1 MLLPKV
7 VTVKIADG
15 AIGDNSDSA
24 KRYKNVV
31 PKSCLT
37 TEDGIDYI
45 YIVTFKDGAV
55 NSGAYA
61 KKVQVKVVAD
71 DKTNCSIKSS
81 DSDLSSSYG
90 AIVSTSKPIDNN
102 CQVKLSIDN

>member
-1 MLLPKV
+1 MKRKKVLNIIIISCICIFLFCLYFSKTINNMLLPKV

-15 AIGDNSDSA
+15 AIGDNSGSA

-45 YIVTFKDGAV
+45 YIVTFLIEVLGWEW
-55 NSGAYA
+55 
-61 KKVQVKVVAD
+61 
-71 DKTNCSIKSS
+71 
-81 DSDLSSSYG
+81 SYWLRYY
-90 AIVSTSKPIDNN
+90 VLF
-102 CQVKLSIDN
+102 CLW